1 LTQLNE
7 IARTFEV
14 LWPAAGAE
22 LWDAPGFVTSHS
34 DALTGVLLTVDVTG
48 AVLAEA
54 HSKGCNLV
62 VAHHPFLLKGT
73 QEVNHDSLKG
83 SVLSFA
89 LRHSIAI
96 FAAHTNADI
105 VKDGVSDVI
114 AKKLGLSDIGPLV
127 TTGDNVGHGRIGR
140 FAQPMQLQ
148 KFAALVAEVL
158 PFSARGVSVAG
169 DPDQEIAT
177 VALCGG
183 AGDSFIDSA
192 LASKADVYLTSDLRH
207 HPTLDASLTPREKPL
222 ALVDVSHWAAE
233 SLWLESASKAIT
245 NAHHGLTVHVSE
257 VVTDPWVFSINR
269 GER

>member
-1 LTQLNE
+1 
-7 IARTFEV
+7 
-14 LWPAAGAE
+14 
-22 LWDAPGFVTSHS
+22 
-34 DALTGVLLTVDVTG
+34 
-48 AVLAEA
+48 
-54 HSKGCNLV
+54 
-62 VAHHPFLLKGT
+62 LLKGT

-83 SVLSFA
+83 SVLTFA
-89 LRHSIAI
+89 VKHSIAI

-105 VKDGVSDVI
+105 VEDGVSDVI
-114 AKKLGLSDIGPLV
+114 AKKLGLSNIEPLV
-127 TTGDNVGHGRIGR
+127 ATGESEGHGRIGR
-140 FAQPMQLQ
+140 LAQPMKLQ
-148 KFAALVAEVL
+148 KFAARVAEVL

-169 DPDQEIAT
+169 DPDQEIST

-183 AGDSFIDSA
+183 AGDSFIDAA

-233 SLWLESASKAIT
+233 SLWLESAARAIT
-245 NAHHGLTVHVSE
+245 KAHHGVKVHVSE

>member
-1 LTQLNE
+1 LNQLTDLS
-7 IARTFEV
+7 RTFES

-22 LWDAPGFVTSHS
+22 SWDAPGFVTSHS

-54 HSKGCNLV
+54 HAKGCNLV
-62 VAHHPFLLKGT
+62 VSHHPFLLKGT
-73 QEVNHDSLKG
+73 QEIKHDSLKG

-89 LRHSIAI
+89 LKHSIAV

-105 VKDGVSDVI
+105 VEDGVSDAI
-114 AKKLGLSDIGPLV
+114 AKKLGLTNIEALV
-127 TTGDNVGHGRIGR
+127 ATGESVGHGRIGR
-140 FAQPMQLQ
+140 LVQPMQLQ

-183 AGDSFIDSA
+183 AGDSFIDAA
-192 LASKADVYLTSDLRH
+192 LASVADVYVTSDLRH
-207 HPTLDASLTPREKPL
+207 HPTLDARLTPREKPL
-222 ALVDVSHWAAE
+222 ALIDVSHWAAE
-233 SLWLESASKAIT
+233 SLWLESASQAIT
-245 NAHHGLTVHVSE
+245 NAHEGLPVHISE

>member
-1 LTQLNE
+1 MTHLAE
-7 IARTFEV
+7 ISNTFEA

-34 DALTGVLLTVDVTG
+34 DAVTGVLLSVDITG

-54 HSKGCNLV
+54 RAKGCNLV
-62 VAHHPFLLKGT
+62 LAHHPFLLKGT

-83 SVLSFA
+83 SVLTFA
-89 LRHSIAI
+89 LKHSIAV

-105 VKDGVSDVI
+105 VENGVSDVI
-114 AKKLGLSDIGPLV
+114 AKKLGLTNIEPLV
-127 TTGDNVGHGRIGR
+127 KTADSEGHGRIGR
-140 FAQPMQLQ
+140 LAQPTSLQ
-148 KFAALVAEVL
+148 EFATQVAETL
-158 PFSARGVSVAG
+158 PFSAKGVTVAG
-169 DPDQEIAT
+169 DPEHLIET

-183 AGDSFIDSA
+183 AGDSFIEAA
-192 LASKADVYLTSDLRH
+192 LASEADVYVTSDLRH
-207 HPTLDASLTPREKPL
+207 HPTLDATLTPREKPL

-233 SLWLESASKAIT
+233 SLWLEIAATAIA
-245 NAHHGLTVHVSE
+245 NAHPGVAVHVSE

>member
-1 LTQLNE
+1 MIRLNE
-7 IARTFEV
+7 IALTFET

-22 LWDAPGFVTSHS
+22 PWDAPGFVSTHG
-34 DALTGVLLTVDVTG
+34 DALTGILLTVDVTG

-54 HSKGCNLV
+54 RAKGCNLV

-89 LRHSIAI
+89 VKNSIAV
-96 FAAHTNADI
+96 FSAHTNADI
-105 VKDGVSDVI
+105 VENGVSDVI
-114 AKKLGLSDIGPLV
+114 AKKLGLTDLAPLV
-127 TTGDNVGHGRIGR
+127 STADPVGHGRIGR
-140 FAQPMQLQ
+140 LAQPMQLQ
-148 KFAALVAEVL
+148 RFAALVAEVL
-158 PFSARGVSVAG
+158 PFSARGVAVAG
-169 DPDQEIAT
+169 DPEQEVST

-183 AGDSFIDSA
+183 AGDSFIDAA
-192 LASKADVYLTSDLRH
+192 LASAADVYVTSDLRH
-207 HPTLDASLTPREKPL
+207 HPTLDATSTPRQKPL

-233 SLWLESASKAIT
+233 SLWLESAASSIQ
-245 NAHHGLTVHVSE
+245 NAHEGVPVYVSE

>member
-1 LTQLNE
+1 MNQLTDLS
-7 IARTFEV
+7 RTFES

-22 LWDAPGFVTSHS
+22 SWDAPGFVTSHS

-54 HSKGCNLV
+54 HAKGCNLV
-62 VAHHPFLLKGT
+62 VAHHPFLLKGA
-73 QEVNHDSLKG
+73 QEIRHDSLKG

-89 LRHSIAI
+89 IKHSIAV

-105 VKDGVSDVI
+105 VEDGVSDVI
-114 AKKLGLSDIGPLV
+114 AKKLGLTNIEPLV
-127 TTGDNVGHGRIGR
+127 STSETVGHGRIGR
-140 FAQPMQLQ
+140 LVEPMQLQ
-148 KFAALVAEVL
+148 RFAALVAEVL
-158 PFSARGVSVAG
+158 PFSARGVSVSG
-169 DPDQEIAT
+169 DPDQEIVT

-183 AGDSFIDSA
+183 AGDSFIDVA
-192 LASKADVYLTSDLRH
+192 LASKADVYVTSDLRH
-207 HPTLDASLTPREKPL
+207 HPTLDARLTPRDKPL
-222 ALVDVSHWAAE
+222 ALIDVSHWAAE

-245 NAHHGLTVHVSE
+245 NAHEGLPVHISE

>member
-1 LTQLNE
+1 MIQLTE
-7 IARTFEV
+7 ISRTFEA

-34 DALTGVLLTVDVTG
+34 DAVTGVLLSVDITG

-54 HSKGCNLV
+54 RVKGCNLIV
-62 VAHHPFLLKGT
+62 SHHPFLLKGT

-83 SVLSFA
+83 SVLTNA
-89 LRHSIAI
+89 LKHSIAI

-105 VKDGVSDVI
+105 VEDGVSDVI
-114 AKKLGLSDIGPLV
+114 AKKLGLTNIEPLV
-127 TTGDNVGHGRIGR
+127 TTADSEGHGRIGR
-140 FAQPMQLQ
+140 LVQSMPLQ
-148 KFAALVAEVL
+148 KFAAHVAETL

-169 DPDQEIAT
+169 SPEQLVET

-183 AGDSFIDSA
+183 AGDSFIDAA
-192 LASKADVYLTSDLRH
+192 LASEADVYITSDLRH
-207 HPTLDASLTPREKPL
+207 HPTLDATLTPRAKPL
-222 ALVDVSHWAAE
+222 ALIDVSHWAAE
-233 SLWLESASKAIT
+233 SLWLESAANAIT
-245 NAHHGLTVHVSE
+245 NAHHGVTVHVSE

>member
-1 LTQLNE
+1 MNQLTDLS
-7 IARTFEV
+7 RTFES

-22 LWDAPGFVTSHS
+22 SWDAPGFVTSHS

-54 HSKGCNLV
+54 HAKGCNLV

-73 QEVNHDSLKG
+73 QEIKHDSLKG

-89 LRHSIAI
+89 LKHSIAV

-105 VKDGVSDVI
+105 VEDGVSDVI
-114 AKKLGLSDIGPLV
+114 ANKLGLTNIEPLV
-127 TTGDNVGHGRIGR
+127 VTGESVGHGRIGR
-140 FAQPMQLQ
+140 LVQPMQLQ

-183 AGDSFIDSA
+183 AGDSFIDAA
-192 LASKADVYLTSDLRH
+192 LVSKADVYVTSDLRH
-207 HPTLDASLTPREKPL
+207 HPTLDARLTPRDKPL
-222 ALVDVSHWAAE
+222 ALIDVSHWAAE

-245 NAHHGLTVHVSE
+245 NAHEGLPVHISE

>member
-1 LTQLNE
+1 LNQLTDLS
-7 IARTFEV
+7 RTFES

-22 LWDAPGFVTSHS
+22 SWDAPGFVTSHS

-54 HSKGCNLV
+54 HAKGCNLV

-73 QEVNHDSLKG
+73 QEIKHDSLKG

-89 LRHSIAI
+89 LKHSIAV

-105 VKDGVSDVI
+105 VEDGVSDVI
-114 AKKLGLSDIGPLV
+114 AKKLGLTNIEPLV
-127 TTGDNVGHGRIGR
+127 STSESVGHGRIGR
-140 FAQPMQLQ
+140 LVQPIQLQ
-148 KFAALVAEVL
+148 RFAALIAEVL

-169 DPDQEIAT
+169 DPDQAIAT

-183 AGDSFIDSA
+183 AGDSFIDAA
-192 LASKADVYLTSDLRH
+192 LASKADVYVTSDLRH
-207 HPTLDASLTPREKPL
+207 HTTLDARLTPREKPL
-222 ALVDVSHWAAE
+222 ALIDVSHWAAE
-233 SLWLESASKAIT
+233 SLWLDSASKAIT
-245 NAHHGLTVHVSE
+245 NAHEGLPVHISE

>member
-1 LTQLNE
+1 MNQLTDLS
-7 IARTFEV
+7 RTFES

-22 LWDAPGFVTSHS
+22 SWDAPGFVTSHS

-54 HSKGCNLV
+54 HAKGCNLV

-73 QEVNHDSLKG
+73 QEIKHDSLKG

-89 LRHSIAI
+89 LKHSIAV

-105 VKDGVSDVI
+105 VEDGVSDVI
-114 AKKLGLSDIGPLV
+114 AKKLGLTNIEPLV
-127 TTGDNVGHGRIGR
+127 ATGESVGHGRIGR
-140 FAQPMQLQ
+140 LVQPMQLQ
-148 KFAALVAEVL
+148 NFAALVAEVL

-169 DPDQEIAT
+169 DPDQAIAT

-183 AGDSFIDSA
+183 AGDSFIEAA
-192 LASKADVYLTSDLRH
+192 LASVADAYVTSDLRH
-207 HPTLDASLTPREKPL
+207 HPTLDARLTPREKPL
-222 ALVDVSHWAAE
+222 ALIDVSHWAAE

-245 NAHHGLTVHVSE
+245 SAHEGLPVHISE

>member
-1 LTQLNE
+1 MTDLTQISN
-7 IARTFEV
+7 TFEA

-34 DALTGVLLTVDVTG
+34 DAVTGVLLSVDITG

-54 HSKGCNLV
+54 RAKGCNLV
-62 VAHHPFLLKGT
+62 LAHHPFLLKGT

-83 SVLSFA
+83 SVLTFA
-89 LRHSIAI
+89 LKHSIAI

-105 VKDGVSDVI
+105 VENGVSDVI
-114 AKKLGLSDIGPLV
+114 AKKLGLTNIKPLV
-127 TTGDNVGHGRIGR
+127 KTADSEGHGRIGR
-140 FAQPMQLQ
+140 LAQAIPLQ
-148 KFAALVAEVL
+148 EFAAQVAETL
-158 PFSARGVSVAG
+158 PFSAKGVTVAG
-169 DPDQEIAT
+169 DPEHMIET

-183 AGDSFIDSA
+183 AGDSFIEAA
-192 LASKADVYLTSDLRH
+192 LTSEADVYVTSDLRH
-207 HPTLDASLTPREKPL
+207 HPTLDATLTPREKPL

-233 SLWLESASKAIT
+233 SLWLEIAATAIA
-245 NAHHGLTVHVSE
+245 NAHPGVAVHVSE

>member
-1 LTQLNE
+1 MTQLNE
-7 IARTFEV
+7 IARTFES

-54 HSKGCNLV
+54 HAKGCNLV

-73 QEVNHDSLKG
+73 QEVNHNSLKG
-83 SVLSFA
+83 SVLTFA
-89 LRHSIAI
+89 LKHSIAI

-105 VKDGVSDVI
+105 VEDGVSDVI
-114 AKKLGLSDIGPLV
+114 AKKLGLTHIEPLV
-127 TTGDNVGHGRIGR
+127 TIGDNVGHGRIGR

-169 DPDQEIAT
+169 DPDQEIST

-183 AGDSFIDSA
+183 AGDSFIDAA
-192 LASKADVYLTSDLRH
+192 LASKADVYVTSDLRH
-207 HPTLDASLTPREKPL
+207 HPTLDATLTPREKPL

-245 NAHHGLTVHVSE
+245 NAHHGLAVHVSE